1 MKRIIINLFAAFIT
15 LVAGVSC
22 KDADSAYPWGEAIV
36 YMPQATYTPYEV
48 PNNGSVEQTNR
59 NYDIDEENRLLNI
72 YLGVYRSGLQPL
84 EAYTVS
90 VDVQEGK
97 LPGTTALIPAYY
109 DLPMDVSCPAGQR
122 DVSFNLSVDL
132 DYLIANRNKVFSL
145 VVYIYDCSPYPLNED
160 LTTTSIQIN
169 TKELLEKENL

>member
-1 MKRIIINLFAAFIT
+1 MKKTILYSFATFI
-15 LVAGVSC
+15 LLIGAVSC
-22 KDADSAYPWGEAIV
+22 RPADSDYAWGEALV
-36 YMPQATYTPYEV
+36 YMPQATYSPYLV
-48 PNNGSVEQTNR
+48 PNGGTVAQTNR
-59 NYDIDEENRLLNI
+59 NYEIDEENRVLNI

-84 EAYTVS
+84 GAYTVS
-90 VDVQEGK
+90 VDVLDEK